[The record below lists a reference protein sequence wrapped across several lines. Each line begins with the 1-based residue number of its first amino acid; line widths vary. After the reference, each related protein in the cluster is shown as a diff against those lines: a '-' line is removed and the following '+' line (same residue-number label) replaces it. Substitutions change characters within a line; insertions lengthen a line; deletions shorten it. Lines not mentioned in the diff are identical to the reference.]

1 MIRVV
6 IADDS
11 ALFRAVLKAALEAD
25 GGTKVVASACDG
37 DEAVAA
43 VLRHE
48 PDLVTMD
55 VVMPGHG
62 GEAAIR
68 EIMRRRPTPVL
79 VVSSLERNDIVF
91 RMLAA
96 GALDVVAKP
105 DGTPRA
111 LQALVK
117 KAKELAAA
125 GRSMRGARPRAAAP
139 PPESMPAR
147 GGAAPSSPRPA
158 PPPVRPPEGPHTGP
172 LVVIASSAGGPAA
185 LEKLLPTLPVLDAPI
200 VVVQHI
206 AAGFAAGLASWLST
220 VAASPVRLARADA
233 PLLPREILLAPDDS
247 DIEVTS
253 AWRVRLR
260 RGEVGVA
267 HPNADVTIRSAA
279 DVCGASLLVV
289 VLTGMGSDG
298 ADGARVAKARG
309 GRVVVQDEETS
320 AVYGMPR
327 AARPHADA
335 ILPLAEIGAEIVRFV
350 KGGG

>member
-6 IADDS
+6 VADDS

-25 GGTKVVASACDG
+25 GGIKVVASASDG

-55 VVMPGHG
+55 VVMPGRG
-62 GEAAIR
+62 GEEAIR

-79 VVSSLERNDIVF
+79 VVSSLERHDIVF

-96 GALDVVAKP
+96 GALDVAAKP

-111 LQALVK
+111 LDALVRTV
-117 KAKELAAA
+117 KELAAA
-125 GRSMRGARPRAAAP
+125 KGALRSARPRGGRP
-139 PPESMPAR
+139 PAPAR
-147 GGAAPSSPRPA
+147 VVAGGPGLRPVAKAVVRATAGTSSPS
-158 PPPVRPPEGPHTGP
+158 

-185 LEKLLPTLPVLDAPI
+185 LERLLPTLPTLDAPI
-200 VVVQHI
+200 LVVQHI
-206 AAGFAAGLASWLST
+206 AVGFAAGLASWLGT
-220 VAASPVRLARADA
+220 VSAVPVRLAREDV
-233 PLLPREILLAPDDS
+233 PLLPREVLLAPDDA
-247 DIEVTS
+247 DVEVTH
-253 AWRVRLR
+253 AGRVRLT
-260 RGEVGVA
+260 RGAAGVA

-279 DVCGASLLVV
+279 GVYRSSLLVV

-298 ADGARVAKARG
+298 ADGARAAKALG
-309 GRVVVQDEETS
+309 ARVVAQDEETS

-335 ILPLAEIGAEIVRFV
+335 VLPLGEIGAEIVRFAR
-350 KGGG
+350 GSA

>member
-11 ALFRAVLKAALEAD
+11 ALFRAVLKSALEAD
-25 GGTKVVASACDG
+25 GGIKVVGTASDG

-55 VVMPGHG
+55 VVMPGRG
-62 GEAAIR
+62 GEEAIR

-111 LQALVK
+111 LAALVR
-117 KAKELAAA
+117 KAKEVAAA
-125 GRSMRGARPRAAAP
+125 RQSLRGARPRAGRPPPPAPAAAP
-139 PPESMPAR
+139 PTPRA
-147 GGAAPSSPRPA
+147 SPRPV
-158 PPPVRPPEGPHTGP
+158 VRATPGESSAP

-185 LEKLLPTLPVLDAPI
+185 LEKLLPTLPALDVPI

-206 AAGFAAGLASWLST
+206 AVGFAAGLASWLGT
-220 VAASPVRLARADA
+220 VSAVPVRLARDDA
-233 PLLPREILLAPDDS
+233 PLLPRGILLAPDDA
-247 DIEVTS
+247 DVEVTPGC
-253 AWRVRLR
+253 RVRLR
-260 RGEVGVA
+260 RGAAGVA

-279 DVCGASLLVV
+279 DVYGASLLVV

-298 ADGARVAKARG
+298 AEGARAAKARG
-309 GRVVVQDEETS
+309 GRVVAQDEETS

-335 ILPLAEIGAEIVRFV
+335 VLPLGEIGAEIVRFAR
-350 KGGG
+350 GAG